1 MAVVPSLNDIR
12 LITPVLEN
20 ILKLDVYNYALSF
33 LRRRFA
39 YVFNQLNVKSVDG
52 FIEDIRKGNLVDEFL
67 FHFQVSDTEMFRD
80 PSFWRTLKNKILPK
94 YDSENLTIWIPDLA
108 SSHELCSLLVILK
121 EDNLIESANIF
132 CSSPSLKL
140 IEEVQKGCMLTKTLE
155 VSRQNFKRLELHT
168 TFDDYFV
175 SELGVTKI
183 NSSLLQNVKFINN
196 SFFHEGPI
204 ENADIVLFRNRMIYY
219 NSKLQNKAEEAILK
233 YIKKNGFL
241 VLGIKERICNNNMDL
256 CQAYDHNEQIYQV

>member
-12 LITPVLEN
+12 LITPVLED
-20 ILKLDVYNYALSF
+20 ILMLDVYNYALSF

-39 YVFNQLNVKSVDG
+39 YVFNQLNVKSVDA
-52 FIEDIRKGNLVDEFL
+52 FIEDIRKGNLIDDFL

-94 YDSENLTIWIPDLA
+94 YSSEDLIIWIPDLA

-121 EDNLIESANIF
+121 EDKLIESTKIF

-155 VSRQNFKRLELHT
+155 VSRQNFKRLELQT

-183 NSSLLQNVKFINN
+183 DASLFNNVKFINS
-196 SFFHEGPI
+196 SFFHEGP
-204 ENADIVLFRNRMIYY
+204 EGNADIVLFRNRMIYY
-219 NSKLQNKAEEAILK
+219 NSKLQNKAEDEILK

-241 VLGIKERICNNNMDL
+241 AIGIKERICNNNIDL
-256 CQAYDHNEQIYQV
+256 CHAYDHNEQIYQV